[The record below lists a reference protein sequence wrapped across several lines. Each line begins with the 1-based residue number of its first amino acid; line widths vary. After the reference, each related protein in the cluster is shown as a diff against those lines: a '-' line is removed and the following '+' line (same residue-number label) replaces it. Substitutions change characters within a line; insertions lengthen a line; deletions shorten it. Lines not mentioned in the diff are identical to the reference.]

1 MFQKKEKTAKI
12 EPNQEETKA
21 RTFLGI
27 MRTET
32 GWHDFFAE
40 EEQEKP
46 ITLTSVG
53 EFIKETAK

>member
-53 EFIKETAK
+53 EFIK